1 MLTTKAWQSIIIPN
15 AKSRKQTSNAIMA
28 QNTNTVFG
36 RREGKER
43 EMNRG
48 MEEKGVFGCRKERK
62 KNDFFFCLMLFTYML

>member
-1 MLTTKAWQSIIIPN
+1 
-15 AKSRKQTSNAIMA
+15 MA